1 MKHSKQALCLMNR
14 ADFFSRVYNR
24 EEFLEV
30 GFGTTKNYGFLRQ
43 WAVGVAKN
51 SYRRTRSSWSD
62 YELRTHYDE
71 TAQELILEAIE
82 FLEGKEFDTHGHAY
96 NAIQKHVSNKSYAI
110 ITRTNSPV
118 TFADNQAQRAE
129 ATGHKVEKYRDA
141 SGKLQYRA
149 AKDKDGRWIKD
160 ETRQYD
166 WGTRDPKQYLVELL
180 LFSTTITPEATA
192 EHNLRYGEQTT
203 EDISAAL
210 SELGWDEYLNE
221 NELSVLCQAFAY
233 PSDKE
238 IQSQSDL
245 RKAINQ
251 EWMRR
256 GKSDGAA
263 YTSTNRLISKI
274 TNQFNVTGAKSN
286 ETEDQNPT
294 DARDTCD
301 GYSPTEG

>member
-1 MKHSKQALCLMNR
+1 MNR
-14 ADFFSRVYNR
+14 AVFFARTYDR
-24 EEFLEV
+24 DEFLDV
-30 GFGTTKNYGFLRQ
+30 GFGTVKNYGFLRQ

-51 SYRRTRSSWSD
+51 SYRRTRGSWSD

-71 TAQELILEAIE
+71 TAQELILKAIE
-82 FLEGKEFDTHGHAY
+82 FLEDKEFETQGHAY
-96 NAIQKHVSNKSYAI
+96 NAIQKNVSNRSYGI
-110 ITRTNSPV
+110 ITRTLSPV

-129 ATGHKVEKYRDA
+129 ATGHKIETYRDA

-166 WGTRDPKQYLVELL
+166 WGTRDPKQYLIDLV
-180 LFSTTITPEATA
+180 LFSTTITPETTS

-203 EDISAAL
+203 KDIAIAL
-210 SELGWDEYLNE
+210 SELGWDKYLNE
-221 NELSVLCQAFAY
+221 HEISVLCQAFSY
-233 PSDKE
+233 PSDNV

-263 YTSTNRLISKI
+263 YTSTNRLITKI

-286 ETEDQNPT
+286 ETED
-294 DARDTCD
+294 
-301 GYSPTEG
+301 

>member
-1 MKHSKQALCLMNR
+1 MNR
-14 ADFFSRVYNR
+14 ADFFSRVYDRN
-24 EEFLEV
+24 EFLEV
-30 GFGTTKNYGFLRQ
+30 GYGTNKNYGFLRQ

-71 TAQELILEAIE
+71 TAQELILKAIE
-82 FLEGKEFDTHGHAY
+82 FLENKQFDTHGHAY
-96 NAIQKHVSNKSYAI
+96 NAIQKNVSGQSYAI

-160 ETRQYD
+160 EAREYD
-166 WGTRDPKQYLVELL
+166 WGTRDPKQYLIELL
-180 LFSTTITPEATA
+180 VFSTAITPETTA
-192 EHNLRYGEQTT
+192 EHNLRHGEQTT
-203 EDISAAL
+203 EDIATAL
-210 SELGWDEYLNE
+210 TELGWDEYLND
-221 NELSVLCQAFAY
+221 NELSVLCQAFSY

-245 RKAINQ
+245 RKAINR

-263 YTSTNRLISKI
+263 YTSTNRLIKKI
-274 TNQFNVTGAKSN
+274 TNQFTVSGTKAV
-286 ETEDQNPT
+286 
-294 DARDTCD
+294 DTND
-301 GYSPTEG
+301 